1 MNNRKIDSA
10 FPFESYRTHQREILT
25 EAAHALFDAL
35 QVGDI

>member
-1 MNNRKIDSA
+1 MNNRKIDLA

-25 EAAHALFDAL
+25 EASHALFDVP